1 MGRVGEVTE
10 GPVDDQEDQE
20 VEEDMADLA
29 VEGTGDPAAQVEEVE
44 GTPAAAAEEG
54 EEVMEA
60 AESRARSGGRER
72 TWSFLVRGLA
82 EGLVESHPGV
92 IGKMTVREDRAGW
105 RIAEAAD
112 SPVLEEASQAG
123 GVQQVEVRAILCLAG
138 AAVTEGQAP
147 VEDMEG
153 PVEAQVG
160 QEASQVEEEMEDME
174 APVEMAMEAQAG
186 QADFQVVEEMEDM
199 EAPVED
205 LVVKCR
211 CSNVQ
216 WSMSSSVKMSLVS
229 SVKQ

>member
-1 MGRVGEVTE
+1 MMARVGEVME
-10 GPVDDQEDQE
+10 GQEAG
-20 VEEDMADLA
+20 VEEDMWDLA
-29 VEGTGDPAAQVEEVE
+29 VEGTGVQAAV
-44 GTPAAAAEEG
+44 GEEG
-54 EEVMEA
+54 MQA
-60 AESRARSGGRER
+60 AESRAPSGGRER

-92 IGKMTVREDRAGW
+92 IGKMMVRGDRAGW

-123 GVQQVEVRAILCLAG
+123 GVQVEVRAILCLAG

-153 PVEAQVG
+153 PLEAQVG

>member
-1 MGRVGEVTE
+1 MARVGEVME
-10 GPVDDQEDQE
+10 GQEAG
-20 VEEDMADLA
+20 VEEDMGDLA
-29 VEGTGDPAAQVEEVE
+29 VEGTGVQ
-44 GTPAAAAEEG
+44 
-54 EEVMEA
+54 A
-60 AESRARSGGRER
+60 AESRAPSGGRER

-92 IGKMTVREDRAGW
+92 IGKMMVRGDRAGW
-105 RIAEAAD
+105 QIAEAAD

-123 GVQQVEVRAILCLAG
+123 GVQVEVPAILCLAG

>member
-1 MGRVGEVTE
+1 MARVGEVME
-10 GPVDDQEDQE
+10 GREAG
-20 VEEDMADLA
+20 VEEDMWDLA
-29 VEGTGDPAAQVEEVE
+29 VEGTGVQAAV
-44 GTPAAAAEEG
+44 GEEG
-54 EEVMEA
+54 MQA
-60 AESRARSGGRER
+60 AESRAPSGGRER

-92 IGKMTVREDRAGW
+92 IGKMTVRGDRAGW

-123 GVQQVEVRAILCLAG
+123 GVQVGVRAILCLAG

-147 VEDMEG
+147 VEDMEV

>member
-1 MGRVGEVTE
+1 MARVGEVME
-10 GPVDDQEDQE
+10 GREAG
-20 VEEDMADLA
+20 VEEDMWDLA
-29 VEGTGDPAAQVEEVE
+29 VEGTGVQAAV
-44 GTPAAAAEEG
+44 GEEG
-54 EEVMEA
+54 MQA
-60 AESRARSGGRER
+60 AESRAPSGGRER

-92 IGKMTVREDRAGW
+92 IGKMMVRGDRAGW

-205 LVVKCR
+205 LAVKCR